1 MPLLG
6 KHLKM
11 AVTKS
16 HILIADDDDDIRLA
30 LSLLLA
36 EQGYKVSEAANGKE
50 IARSISQPSPDLVL
64 LDMNFSRDTTNG
76 QEGLEQ
82 LSLLQSKDIAVVLM
96 TAWGSVDLAVKGMQQ
111 GAGDFIEK
119 PWNKQRLLQV
129 IEQQLKLQSLKDQNN
144 NYLRLLTGHPQAW
157 VCESPA
163 MQALETMV
171 LKIASTDANVLI
183 LGENGTGKSL
193 LAERIHK
200 LSRRSAAPLVALNMA
215 SIPES
220 LFESELFGHK
230 KGAFTDAN
238 VNRTGRFE
246 LAQGSSL
253 FMDEIG
259 TLPLNL
265 QAKLLRVLESGEFEV
280 LGSSKTQF
288 ADVRII
294 SATNAD
300 LNDMV
305 ARGGFRQDLLF
316 RLNTIILT
324 LPPLRQRKQDIATL
338 AELFVN
344 KFSNKYQRPQ
354 LSLTQ
359 NAMEKLLQY
368 TWPGNIRELS
378 HTIERAVL
386 LCPNREIDANQ
397 LSLHSGANIATQEID
412 IQPLEHVEQQLIH
425 RALEVSQGNVTAAA
439 QLLKISRSAFYR
451 RMDKFGIEHDT

>member
-1 MPLLG
+1 
-6 KHLKM
+6 M

-50 IARSISQPSPDLVL
+50 IARSISQSPPDLVL
-64 LDMNFSRDTTNG
+64 LDMNFSRDTTSG

-82 LSLLQSKDIAVVLM
+82 LALLQSKDIAVVLM

-129 IEQQLKLQSLKDQNN
+129 IEQQLKLQSLKNQNN
-144 NYLRLLTGHPQAW
+144 NYLQLLTGHPQAW

-171 LKIASTDANVLI
+171 LKIASTDASVLI

-200 LSRRSAAPLVALNMA
+200 LSRRSAVPLVALNMA

-230 KGAFTDAN
+230 KGAFTDAK

-259 TLPLNL
+259 ILPLNL

-280 LGSSKTQF
+280 LGSSKTQV

-300 LNDMV
+300 LDDMV

-316 RLNTIILT
+316 RLNTIVLT

-354 LSLTQ
+354 LSLTR
-359 NAMEKLLQY
+359 NAMEKLMQY

-386 LCPNREIDANQ
+386 LCPNSEIYANQ
-397 LSLHSGANIATQEID
+397 LSLHSGANMATQEID
-412 IQPLEHVEQQLIH
+412 IQPLENVEQQLIH

-439 QLLKISRSAFYR
+439 QLLKISRNAFYR